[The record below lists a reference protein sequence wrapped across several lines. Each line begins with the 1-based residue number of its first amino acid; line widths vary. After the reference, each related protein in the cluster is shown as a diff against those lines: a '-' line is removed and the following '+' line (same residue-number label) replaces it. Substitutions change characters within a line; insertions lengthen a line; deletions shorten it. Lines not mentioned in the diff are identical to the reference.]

1 MTKLFQ
7 LHEQKPLSSA
17 EADPRSGPYDVQ
29 SPMSPASAHSTAPAS
44 PVASVFSSRP
54 LSRFSNSMSSLGS
67 YSGMVN
73 SIERERSGSSGTQL
87 EEVKEAELEDQYF
100 KHFDNTSHYYDETY
114 SSTIDSREYEYDLGD
129 QLQPWDPQTSQ
140 KRRKSNSLK
149 GLSRFSTRVTARWWA
164 KGTSDDGTGDDT
176 LGGILRSRTNST
188 TSALA
193 GSGVLSSTPTSPR
206 RMSRDVPRPS
216 LDSQDI
222 EKANSLGIDNSE
234 RHVSTPLLPPTL
246 LEQQAEPIE
255 EEVASPLQSPS
266 VVDVNEGAACFPSP
280 SPTSPRGSA
289 PQSPPLSTKPSVS
302 SMNRARVNTVR
313 TIAGE
318 GAPPL
323 MLSDD
328 KDEWAAKLGHA
339 NFTIQPEP
347 YLPESCDAAAF
358 REFQNAWDQARCN
371 YAKHLVRTGEHYG
384 VTSTIYQLTQEKWAT
399 IERQWKE
406 HYETLVAN
414 SGKVGAVLG
423 LTESHIHRDEG
434 VKLPRLHDNAKF
446 PELGDEE
453 IVGPMSVAPPPRAS
467 TGVGTGTTA
476 PATADRPNKK
486 RTFFRFL
493 QDLMGGRSLLGTAS
507 SRA

>member
-1 MTKLFQ
+1 MQSLFQ
-7 LHEQKPLSSA
+7 LHDQKPSNSA
-17 EADPRSGPYDVQ
+17 DADQHGGPYDLQ
-29 SPMSPASAHSTAPAS
+29 PPMSPASAQSTAPAS
-44 PVASVFSSRP
+44 PVASVFSSRTH
-54 LSRFSNSMSSLGS
+54 SRFSNSMSSLGS

-73 SIERERSGSSGTQL
+73 SIERERSGSAGTQL
-87 EEVKEAELEDQYF
+87 EEVKEAEMEDQYF
-100 KHFDNTSHYYDETY
+100 KHFDNPSQFYDETY
-114 SSTIDSREYEYDLGD
+114 SSTMDSHEYDLSD
-129 QLQPWDPQTSQ
+129 QPWDQKGST
-140 KRRKSNSLK
+140 KRRKSNSLR
-149 GLSRFSTRVTARWWA
+149 GLSRIGTRVAARWRTR
-164 KGTSDDGTGDDT
+164 GPSDDNAGDET
-176 LGGILRSRTNST
+176 LGNVLCSRTNST

-193 GSGVLSSTPTSPR
+193 GSGILSSTPASPR
-206 RMSRDVPRPS
+206 RMSRDIPRPS

-222 EKANSLGIDNSE
+222 EKANSLGQESSE

-246 LEQQAEPIE
+246 LEQQSEAIQ

-266 VVDVNEGAACFPSP
+266 VVDVSEEAACLQSP

-289 PQSPPLSTKPSVS
+289 PQSPPLSTKPSIA
-302 SMNRARVNTVR
+302 SMNRARANTVR

-328 KDEWAAKLGHA
+328 SDEWAAKLGHA

-347 YLPESCDAAAF
+347 YLPESCDAVAF
-358 REFQNAWDQARCN
+358 RKFQRAWDQARCN
-371 YAKHLVRTGEHYG
+371 YAKHLVRTSEHYG
-384 VTSTIYQLTQEKWAT
+384 VTSTIYQLTQEKWAS

-414 SGKVGAVLG
+414 SGKIDAVLG
-423 LTESHIHRDEG
+423 LTTSHIHRDEG

-453 IVGPMSVAPPPRAS
+453 IVGPMSVAPPPR
-467 TGVGTGTTA
+467 GGTGNGGES
-476 PATADRPNKK
+476 PGTADRPNKK

-493 QDLMGGRSLLGTAS
+493 QDLMGGRSLLGTVS